1 MIPPLTP
8 EQRDYKEQTLSQL
21 VANQAHLEASLAHE
35 TNPRAVKNIQRQLA
49 EIDAHINRL
58 QDELSGSVIMDE
70 PVADELFKKSVA
82 ALAKGKFHLARR
94 YIAKLETIEPFHPG
108 LERLKQETETQQV
121 SRRTRSI
128 AAGTAS
134 GYSTTA
140 LPAQNVAGML
150 PAGAPIAAPLPEPVS
165 YDEPQSWTSQLFQ
178 FHYVASCLAVL
189 VILCAVLGVFGV
201 TIVQWLVEGGA

>member
-8 EQRDYKEQTLSQL
+8 EQREYKELTLGQL
-21 VANQAHLEASLAHE
+21 MANQAQLEARLAQE
-35 TNPRAVKNIQRQLA
+35 TEPRLVKSIQRQLA
-49 EIDAHINRL
+49 DIEAHINRL

-70 PVADELFKKSVA
+70 PVAEELFKKSTG

-94 YIAKLETIEPFHPG
+94 YIAKLETIEPFYPG
-108 LERLKQETETQQV
+108 LDRLKHETETQQV

-134 GYSTTA
+134 GYSATALALPNRPAAGPGAEA
-140 LPAQNVAGML
+140 LPA
-150 PAGAPIAAPLPEPVS
+150 PATPVT
-165 YDEPQSWTSQLFQ
+165 YEEPQSWTSQLFQ
-178 FHYVASCLAVL
+178 FHYIASCLAIL

-201 TIVQWLVEGGA
+201 TILQWLVEGGT